1 MGLIMN
7 RQVLVKF
14 GSLLLTSFLLSNS
27 PLTLAQIWQKSEIQT
42 LAHEIAAAQLKA
54 ERQLYSSIDDAID
67 CEKVPSLDSKRCKDI
82 NFILKRNSVST
93 VRLKDSNGNEVNLPT
108 NTPSEIISF
117 VLNPTIENAITAQ
130 HFSKNLL
137 EHEKNKKL
145 ISNLAKNLTSQ
156 LSNVNSQENSYKRN
170 IKEDS
175 VRITFIVN
183 PDQETSILALQTVK
197 SMMNE
202 YKGVSIG
209 VYFTK
214 GSTEEINNLN
224 NIFNI
229 NGQIM
234 TVGQLAATKTS
245 VFPLIWIDNK
255 FLGFRR
261 EFKGLPTEPELL
273 DQVEIV
279 SNIQLVKDYLDNNGA
294 K

>member
-1 MGLIMN
+1 MN